1 MPTRID
7 LSRAKRSE
15 AATTSREKVFL
26 AVAVAGFAV
35 LHLIGADLMRN
46 TPAER
51 TATPQWQQA
60 SGD

>member
-1 MPTRID
+1 MPTRTD

-46 TPAER
+46 ASVERPA
-51 TATPQWQQA
+51 TAQWQQA

>member
-1 MPTRID
+1 MPTRTD
-7 LSRAKRSE
+7 LSRAKRLE

-26 AVAVAGFAV
+26 AVAIAGFFI

-46 TPAER
+46 ASVDRPAS
-51 TATPQWQQA
+51 AQWQQA